1 MKKES
6 KHNRNSKRKAECS
19 CSIPEKDI
27 TNLAARA
34 VQEGK
39 ETQNSNL
46 AVAEQT
52 GSETAKC
59 CSRLV
64 GVSMETVSMATEV
77 MVMITTQNCCSH
89 PQIKKNCDGYNL

>member
-1 MKKES
+1 M
-6 KHNRNSKRKAECS
+6 NSKRKAACS

-39 ETQNSNL
+39 ETHNSNL
-46 AVAEQT
+46 VMAEQT

-59 CSRLV
+59 CSRAG
-64 GVSMETVSMATEV
+64 GVSMETASMATEV
-77 MVMITTQNCCSH
+77 IVMITTQNHYSH
-89 PQIKKNCDGYNL
+89 PQIKKNCDGYSQ